1 MSRWTAAIVLLIA
14 FEACN
19 QSASAAECEALQS
32 VFEKWVSA
40 YANHDLAGTM
50 SIFADD
56 VNFSFQGAPDAK
68 KADLEKSY
76 RDEFA
81 HPEQSR
87 RWIPKFEEF
96 ECSGNLGF
104 VRSTWRL
111 EARSSDGKA
120 EIKAENRSVDILRL
134 WRAEPGK
141 YFGPSIIPL
150 LRRKNDD
157 TRFGRHNFF
166 TVLFSLRLQRLP
178 AIKKSEI

>member
-1 MSRWTAAIVLLIA
+1 MKALPQYFFAIAIGFTITASPLR
-14 FEACN
+14 
-19 QSASAAECEALQS
+19 AAECEALRS
-32 VFEKWVSA
+32 AFEKWVAA
-40 YANHDLAGTM
+40 YANRDLPGTM

-56 VNFSFQGAPDAK
+56 VNMSFQGAPDAK

-96 ECSGNLGF
+96 QCSGKLGF

-111 EARSSDGKA
+111 EVTSADGKV

-134 WRAEPGK
+134 SVDGTLKNISVPQLSRCRAEK
-141 YFGPSIIPL
+141 IKSK
-150 LRRKNDD
+150 RNDS
-157 TRFGRHNFF
+157 RA
-166 TVLFSLRLQRLP
+166 L
-178 AIKKSEI
+178 